1 MTILGPIVLNL
12 LLIILQLVT
21 YTVIASAVF
30 SWLLVFE
37 VVNTRNRFVYQVSR
51 FLDAVTTPLLRPIR
65 RVVPNLGGVDV
76 TPIVL
81 LLALWFL
88 RAVLTGPLLPLF
100 TGW

>member
-1 MTILGPIVLNL
+1 LGPIVLQ
-12 LLIILQLVT
+12 LILTILRLIT
-21 YTVIASAVF
+21 WTVIASAIF

-37 VVNTRNRFVYQVSR
+37 VVNTRNRFVYQFSR

-76 TPIVL
+76 TPIIL
-81 LLALWFL
+81 LLALWFIG
-88 RAVLTGPLLPLF
+88 AVLQGPLLPLF

>member
-1 MTILGPIVLNL
+1 LGPIVLQ
-12 LLIILQLVT
+12 LILTILRLIT
-21 YTVIASAVF
+21 WTVIASAIF

-37 VVNTRNRFVYQVSR
+37 VVNTRNRFVYQFSR

-76 TPIVL
+76 TPIIL
-81 LLALWFL
+81 LLALWFIS
-88 RAVLTGPLLPLF
+88 AVLQGPLLPLF

>member
-1 MTILGPIVLNL
+1 LGPIVLQ
-12 LLIILQLVT
+12 LILTILRLVT
-21 YTVIASAVF
+21 WTVIASAIF

-37 VVNTRNRFVYQVSR
+37 VVNTRNRFVYQFSR

-81 LLALWFL
+81 LLALWFIG
-88 RAVLTGPLLPLF
+88 AVLQGPLLPLF